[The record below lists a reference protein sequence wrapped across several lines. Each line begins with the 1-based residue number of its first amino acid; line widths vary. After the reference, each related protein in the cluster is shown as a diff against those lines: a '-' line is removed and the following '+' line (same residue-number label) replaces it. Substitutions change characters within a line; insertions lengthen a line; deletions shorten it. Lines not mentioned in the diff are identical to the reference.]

1 VLFLQLAFKIKTYEL
16 AIFHFLAKKGLNGP
30 KNRKNSLGD
39 GIFINFRGGS
49 KMKKTPFFGQF
60 SL

>member
-1 VLFLQLAFKIKTYEL
+1 VPLMLLAFKIKTYEL
-16 AIFHFLAKKGLNGP
+16 AIFHFLAKKGLNWP
-30 KNRKNSLGD
+30 KTAKKAPNDR
-39 GIFINFRGGS
+39 IFYRFSGCR